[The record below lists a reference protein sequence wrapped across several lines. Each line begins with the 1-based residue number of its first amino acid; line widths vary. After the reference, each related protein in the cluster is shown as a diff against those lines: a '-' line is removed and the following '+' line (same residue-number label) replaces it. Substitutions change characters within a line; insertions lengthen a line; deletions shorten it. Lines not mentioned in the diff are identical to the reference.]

1 MAYTPIPNHLR
12 ICNTERVQVIN
23 HIDGKVMNKR
33 VYVRTIYEDTAGQQW
48 CNLWGD
54 YHPVNEDSYG
64 MNTVHTH
71 ARRAA

>member
-1 MAYTPIPNHLR
+1 MAFTPVPKHLR
-12 ICNTERVQVIN
+12 PCNIERVQVVN

-33 VYVRTIYEDTAGQQW
+33 VYERMIYEDTAGQQW

-54 YHPVNEDSYG
+54 YYLISEGSYG